1 MTQAKLRPVFNTLF
15 MAALLSVTA
24 LALTACSKTPPPAED
39 IRPVRVMTLSMADM
53 DTTLEF
59 PGEVRARYES
69 QLGFRIG
76 GKIIARRVDVGS
88 VVKRGQVLM
97 QLDAEDVHL
106 AQMQS
111 SAALRSAESNRDLAK
126 ADLQRYQELR
136 AKNFVSQAVIE
147 QKESAFKVAQA
158 SYDQAVAG
166 LQGQSNQAAYTT
178 LSSDVDGVVTAVTAE
193 VGQVVAAGT
202 PVVTV
207 AKSGAKEVIVSVPEN
222 QVELFGH
229 GVDAKVR
236 LWADRQQTITGT
248 VREVSPIADAA
259 TRTYVVKIA
268 IPDSTPDVK
277 LGMTAYATFVVKHV
291 GDNAD
296 DGAMAVPLSAIY
308 QTNNQNLVW
317 VVEKNSVHTVPVQVS
332 GHRGNDALIKAANE
346 GALSVGQ
353 QIVTAGV
360 HLLKLGQKV
369 TILGAE
375 DSANGVKQ

>member
-1 MTQAKLRPVFNTLF
+1 

-24 LALTACSKTPPPAED
+24 LTLTACSKTPPPTED
-39 IRPVRVMTLSMADM
+39 IRPVRVMTLSAADT

-76 GKIIARRVDVGS
+76 GKIIARKVDVGS

-97 QLDAEDVHL
+97 QLDAEDVRL

-166 LQGQSNQAAYTT
+166 LKGQSNQAAYTT

-207 AKSGAKEVIVSVPEN
+207 AKSGEKEVVVSVPEN
-222 QVELFGH
+222 QVELFRH
-229 GVDAKVR
+229 GVDAQVR
-236 LWADRQQTITGT
+236 LWADHQQTITGT

-268 IPDSTPDVK
+268 IPDSTPNVK
-277 LGMTAYATFVVKHV
+277 LGMTAYATFIVKHV
-291 GDNAD
+291 GDNAG

-360 HLLKLGQKV
+360 HLLKPGQKV

-375 DSANGVKQ
+375 DSADGVKQ